1 MDEQVTIGTIV
12 RMIIPFIQLFGLY
25 VLAHGELG
33 PGGGFQAGV
42 ILASSIILYAI
53 VFGRENAR
61 KRVNEKITAILSS
74 AGVLIYAGIG
84 IACMVAGGAYLEYSK
99 LPMGSEKFAAH
110 IGIYGIEIGI
120 GIAVA
125 MAVITIYFEMVSG
138 KDD

>member
-1 MDEQVTIGTIV
+1 MDKQVTIRTIV
-12 RMIIPFIQLFGLY
+12 RVIIPFIQLFGLY

-74 AGVLIYAGIG
+74 TGVLIYAGIG
-84 IACMVAGGAYLEYSK
+84 MACMIAGGAYLEYSK
-99 LPMGSEKFAAH
+99 LPLGSEKLAAH
-110 IGIYGIEIGI
+110 LGIYGIEIGI

-125 MAVITIYFEMVSG
+125 MGVITIYFEMVNG
-138 KDD
+138 KND